1 LAVTEPVEQVRPAM
15 TTDVQAR
22 IPRQVRR
29 ITVGLILALIVEF
42 LVGMLVNLFV
52 TIPDSHPGSQPSE
65 YLAGSFQSVTWA
77 LTQGPSL
84 LATHASLGLV
94 LVLGSLALVFRA
106 RQLHRRRMTVA
117 AVLGFL
123 FILGAGFNGAS
134 FLDFN
139 EDFSSMIM
147 ATLFA
152 AALLSYV
159 GILSWL
165 AEP

>member
-1 LAVTEPVEQVRPAM
+1 MV
-15 TTDVQAR
+15 
-22 IPRQVRR
+22 VRR
-29 ITVGLILALIVEF
+29 TTIGLIIALIAQF

-52 TIPDSHPGSQPSE
+52 TIPDSHPGSQPTE
-65 YLAGSFQSVTWA
+65 YFAGSFQSVTWA
-77 LTQGPSL
+77 ISSGPGL
-84 LATHASLGLV
+84 LVAHVVLGL
-94 LVLGSLALVFRA
+94 LLGIGSLALIVRIRA
-106 RQLHRRRMTVA
+106 LGRRRLTVA

-123 FILGAGFNGAS
+123 LVVGAGDNGAS

-139 EDFSSMIM
+139 EDYSSMIM

-165 AEP
+165 ADA

>member
-1 LAVTEPVEQVRPAM
+1 MGLKMSNQAVIAP
-15 TTDVQAR
+15 DVQAR
-22 IPRQVRR
+22 TPRQVRR
-29 ITVGLILALIVEF
+29 LTVGLILVLIVQF

-65 YLAGSFQSVTWA
+65 YFAGSFQSVAWA

-84 LATHASLGLV
+84 LAAHASFGLV

-106 RQLHRRRMTVA
+106 RQLRRRRMTVA

-123 FILGAGFNGAS
+123 FIIGAGFNGAS

-152 AALLSYV
+152 AALLCYV